1 MFNSFKMSDTKTI
14 LVTGGLGY
22 IGSHTIVELFNNEY
36 LKSNS
41 IKNQFQVVILDDCSS
56 CSDKILPI
64 LESMINHK
72 IFFYKVSLN
81 DKNALEECFK
91 KHKYDVVI
99 HFAGKKSVNES
110 IDKPLF
116 YYENNFIGTF
126 NLIEICL
133 KYKVN
138 NFIFSSSCT
147 VYGNREDKP
156 NEDEKYLFPINP
168 YGKSKLFIEYM
179 LKDTAKVNPDFKVVI
194 LRYCNPVSCH
204 SSGLIGE
211 DPFSNP
217 TNLFPVIQNL
227 IRGTFKEL
235 IIFGNDYPTKDG
247 TCIRDYIHVTDIAQ
261 GHVIVLK
268 LFEKENEKMFKD
280 NCVIYNMGT
289 NKGYSVK
296 EIVDAYERANGIKLN
311 YRYGNRR
318 KGDATIALP
327 DCSKIHKDLGW
338 IPKIDLDQMCKDSYN
353 FIKKHPKGL
362 FQD

>member
-1 MFNSFKMSDTKTI
+1 MSNIKTI

-22 IGSHTIVELFNNEY
+22 IGSHTIVELFNEEY
-36 LKSNS
+36 LKANGINNS
-41 IKNQFQVVILDDCSS
+41 FEVVIIDDCSS
-56 CSDKILPI
+56 CSEKIIPV
-64 LESMINHK
+64 LEGMIKNK
-72 IFFYKVSLN
+72 IYFYKVSLN
-81 DKNALEECFK
+81 NKSALEEPFRN
-91 KHKYDVVI
+91 HKFFAVI

-110 IDKPLF
+110 IEKPLY

-147 VYGNREDKP
+147 VYGNRDDKP
-156 NEDEKYLFPINP
+156 TEEEKFLFPINP

-179 LKDTAKVNPDFKVVI
+179 LKDTAKVNPDFKVVL

-211 DPFSNP
+211 DPYLNP

-227 IRGTFKEL
+227 IRGDLKEL

-261 GHVIVLK
+261 GHIIVLN
-268 LFEKENEKMFKD
+268 LFEKENKKFFNE
-280 NCVIYNMGT
+280 NCAIYNMGS

-296 EIVDAYERANGIKLN
+296 EVVETYERANRIKLN
-311 YRYGNRR
+311 YKYGNRR
-318 KGDATIALP
+318 KGDAIISLP
-327 DCSKIHKDLGW
+327 DCSKINKDLGW
-338 IPKIDLDQMCKDSYN
+338 LPKIDLEQMCKDSYN
-353 FIKKHPKGL
+353 FIKKHPKRI
-362 FQD
+362 FTK

>member
-1 MFNSFKMSDTKTI
+1 MTDTKTI

-22 IGSHTIVELFNNEY
+22 IGSHTVVELFNTEY

-41 IKNQFQVVILDDCSS
+41 IKNKFEVVILDDCSS

-72 IFFYKVSLN
+72 IVFYKVSLN
-81 DKNALEECFK
+81 DKTALEECFK
-91 KHKYDVVI
+91 KHKFDAVI

-179 LKDTAKVNPDFKVVI
+179 LKDTAKVNQDFKVVL

-211 DPFSNP
+211 DPFLNP

-227 IRGTFKEL
+227 IRGTLKEL

-268 LFEKENEKMFKD
+268 LFEKENEKFFKD

-296 EIVDAYERANGIKLN
+296 EIVDAYQKANGIKLS

-327 DCSKIHKDLGW
+327 DCSKIYKDLGW
-338 IPKIDLDQMCKDSYN
+338 IPKIDLEQMCKDSYN

>member
-1 MFNSFKMSDTKTI
+1 MSSIKTI

-22 IGSHTIVELFNNEY
+22 IGSHTIVELFNKEY
-36 LKSNS
+36 LKAND
-41 IKNQFQVVILDDCSS
+41 IKNNFEVVIIDDCSS
-56 CSDKILPI
+56 CSDKILSI
-64 LESMINHK
+64 LEGMIKHR
-72 IFFYKVSLN
+72 ILFYKVSLN
-81 DKNALEECFK
+81 DKNALEEPFK
-91 KHKYDVVI
+91 NHQFYAVI

-110 IDKPLF
+110 IEKPLY

-126 NLIEICL
+126 NLIEMCL

-156 NEDEKYLFPINP
+156 KEDEKYLFPINP

-179 LKDTAKVNPDFKVVI
+179 LKDTAKVNPDFKVVL

-211 DPFSNP
+211 DPFLNP

-227 IRGTFKEL
+227 IRGTLKEL

-261 GHVIVLK
+261 GHIIVLN
-268 LFEKENEKMFKD
+268 LFKKKYENLF
-280 NCVIYNMGT
+280 NNNWVIYNMGT

-296 EIVDAYERANGIKLN
+296 EIVETYEKANGIKLN
-311 YRYGNRR
+311 YKYGSRR

-327 DCSKIHKDLGW
+327 DCSKIYKDLGW
-338 IPKIDLDQMCKDSYN
+338 IPKIELEQMCKDSYN
-353 FIKKHPKGL
+353 FIKKHPKGIYEE
-362 FQD
+362 